1 MSNILVGVLGA
12 AVAMTASALVLMWGG
27 YWVATGVQFAGGL

>member
-1 MSNILVGVLGA
+1 MKYILVGTLGA
-12 AVAMTASALVLMWGG
+12 AVVMAASALVLMWGG

>member
-1 MSNILVGVLGA
+1 MRDILLGVLGA
-12 AVAMTASALVLMWGG
+12 AVYATVFALVLTWIG